1 MVSLFSV
8 CVLML
13 VISSYLTYQVY
24 LIRRVCTCVHVCAR
38 VVMLVIAYVPFSVC
52 VLMLVISC
60 ECTRHTFTSYPPK
73 KMKEKENKKRLVTLA
88 KPLPTS
94 APP

>member
-1 MVSLFSV
+1 M
-8 CVLML
+8 CVDACNIKLPD
-13 VISSYLTYQVY
+13 ISSVPDT
-24 LIRRVCTCVHVCAR
+24 TCVHVCAR